1 MKKCP
6 CHLYT
11 IGIHAGNL
19 YGAVVET
26 AEWCSH
32 TGGVMVNKYVVEDEK
47 IKLSEIVQSNVYHF
61 GAALQYSVC
70 LPISLWSR
78 FANVTEHRGKEAST
92 FEQKVFNNNFE
103 NWLGRSINILNT
115 DQRVPL
121 TFLILTFAINILN
134 TDWFEHPWD
143 WLGLAA

>member
-47 IKLSEIVQSNVYHF
+47 KTFGDFSIK
-61 GAALQYSVC
+61 C
-70 LPISLWSR
+70 LPFWRCTAILCLS
-78 FANVTEHRGKEAST
+78 ANIIMKQICEC
-92 FEQKVFNNNFE
+92 
-103 NWLGRSINILNT
+103 
-115 DQRVPL
+115 D
-121 TFLILTFAINILN
+121 
-134 TDWFEHPWD
+134 
-143 WLGLAA
+143 